1 MAAKPYGFPDG
12 SACVGGSSCTRAV
25 LPAKY
30 GPVRFEESKPMRGG
44 EVAQPEN
51 FCMRKRKELE
61 LTERHF
67 KPIIICTQSYGSFKK
82 SGPER

>member
-12 SACVGGSSCTRAV
+12 SECVGSSSCTRAV

-30 GPVRFEESKPMRGG
+30 KPVRFEGSKPIHGG
-44 EVAQPEN
+44 EVAQAEN
-51 FCMRKRKELE
+51 FCMRKRKELQ
-61 LTERHF
+61 LTERRLS
-67 KPIIICTQSYGSFKK
+67 PIIICTQSYGSFKK